1 MKKAYLIIL
10 DGFGLGH
17 HDRGDAIFN
26 AKKPFIDS
34 LLKTYPSSRLK
45 THGSAVG
52 LPEFQTGG
60 SEAGHITIGAGRP
73 VKQFLTKINDQIDDG
88 SFFKNPVLIKL
99 FEKAQKHNR
108 IHFFGLTS
116 DGGIHSF
123 LPHLFGL
130 LQMAK
135 KYKIENT
142 FIHACLDGRDVGER
156 TAKKYLKQID
166 DQNYGK
172 IATLGGRFFGMDRDK
187 NWDRIKTHYDVL
199 CDKDTA
205 PISQNWEKY
214 LDNFYQASEK
224 SDYYVPPVL
233 FEKNGQITSNDV
245 VVFFDFRADRM
256 QQISSVISDRE
267 FKEFKPKIQI
277 PAENL
282 GVFGAYAPWAK
293 QLFTSDK
300 IKITNTLGEVIANT
314 GEPQLRISESEKY
327 NHVTFY
333 FSGER
338 KNEFKNEK
346 RVLVPSPKCASY
358 AELPAMSA
366 KEQTDAAIS
375 EIKNTD
381 YKLVIQNFAN
391 ADLVGHSGNYEAAKE
406 SIEVLDTCLKKLVP
420 QIIEKNYDLI
430 ITADHGNSDEM
441 IMDNGEPNASHTKNL
456 VPCILISK
464 NLKNKEIKKTGTLAD
479 IAPTILDL
487 LGMKKPKEMTGKSLI
502 K

>member
-17 HDRGDAIFN
+17 HDKGDAIFN
-26 AKKPFIDS
+26 AKKPFIDC
-34 LLKTYPSSRLK
+34 LLKTYPVAKLK
-45 THGSAVG
+45 THGRAVG

-73 VKQFLTKINDQIDDG
+73 VKQFLTKINDQINDG
-88 SFFKNPVLIKL
+88 SFFENPILIKL
-99 FEKAQKHNR
+99 FKKAKKNNR

-135 KYKIENT
+135 DYKIKNT

-156 TAKKYLKQID
+156 TAKKYLQQID
-166 DQNYGK
+166 DQNYGE
-172 IATLGGRFFGMDRDK
+172 IASLGGRFFGMDRDK
-187 NWDRIKTHYDVL
+187 NWDRIKAHYDIL
-199 CDKDTA
+199 CNKNT
-205 PISQNWEKY
+205 SSSSENWKEY
-214 LDNFYQASEK
+214 LNNFYKNSKK

-233 FEKNGQITSNDV
+233 FKKTGQINSDDIV
-245 VVFFDFRADRM
+245 IFFDFRADRM
-256 QQISSVISDRE
+256 QQISSVISDKK
-267 FKEFKPKIQI
+267 FKKFDVKIQI

-282 GVFGAYAPWAK
+282 GVFGKYAPWANQIFSDSK
-293 QLFTSDK
+293 TS
-300 IKITNTLGEVIANT
+300 IPNTLGELIEKT
-314 GEPQLRISESEKY
+314 GEKQLRISESEKY

-338 KNEFKNEK
+338 KKEFKNEK
-346 RVLVPSPKCASY
+346 RILVPSPKCASY
-358 AELPAMSA
+358 ADLPAMSA
-366 KEQTDAAIS
+366 LEQTNIALS
-375 EIKNTD
+375 EIKKND
-381 YKLVIQNFAN
+381 YKLVVQNFAN
-391 ADLVGHSGNYEAAKE
+391 ADLVGHSGNYKAAKK
-406 SIEVLDTCLKKLVP
+406 SIEVLDNCLKKLVP
-420 QIIEKNYDLI
+420 EVLKKNYELI

-441 IMDNGEPNASHTKNL
+441 ILDNGEPNASHTKNL
-456 VPCILISK
+456 VPCILVSK
-464 NLKNKEIKKTGTLAD
+464 TKKIKKTGTLAD

-487 LGMKKPKEMTGKSLI
+487 LFLNKPKEMTGKSLI